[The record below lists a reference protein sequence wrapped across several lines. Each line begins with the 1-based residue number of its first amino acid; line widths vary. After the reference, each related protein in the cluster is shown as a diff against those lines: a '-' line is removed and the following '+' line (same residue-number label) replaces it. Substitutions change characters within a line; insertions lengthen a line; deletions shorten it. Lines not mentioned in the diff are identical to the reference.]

1 MNEWV
6 SVLVEM
12 PDSDLLVLIYEKDQD
27 PDVFLGYHDGECW
40 RDSDATP
47 CKGHFQKPQ
56 YLRICIY
63 QGFTESYLI

>member
-47 CKGHFQKPQ
+47 CKVSHWMPLPKPP
-56 YLRICIY
+56 
-63 QGFTESYLI
+63 TT